1 MLVSQIDGND
11 MVNLHRIARHNAS
24 TIRAHVELSKSSGM
38 IQDIP
43 VSVILRPF
51 ILFPVISHGRQPNGP
66 KDAPAEHGASGTL
79 PADGPGISSRP
90 RRFRCSA
97 FPTHVPMRQI
107 QVHASFPT

>member
-24 TIRAHVELSKSSGM
+24 TIRAHVELSKSSGV
-38 IQDIP
+38 IQDMP

-79 PADGPGISSRP
+79 PADGPETW
-90 RRFRCSA
+90 C
-97 FPTHVPMRQI
+97 RQNSC
-107 QVHASFPT
+107 HR

>member
-24 TIRAHVELSKSSGM
+24 TIRAHVELSKSSGV

-51 ILFPVISHGRQPNGP
+51 ILFPVISHGRQPNEP

-79 PADGPGISSRP
+79 PADGPGTW
-90 RRFRCSA
+90 C
-97 FPTHVPMRQI
+97 RQNSC
-107 QVHASFPT
+107 HR